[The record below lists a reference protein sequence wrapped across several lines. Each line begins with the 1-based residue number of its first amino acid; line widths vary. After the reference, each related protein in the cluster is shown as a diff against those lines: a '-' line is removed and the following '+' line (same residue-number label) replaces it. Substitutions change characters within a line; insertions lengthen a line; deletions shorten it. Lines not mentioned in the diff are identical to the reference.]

1 MKTYRLEL
9 TGDFACFN
17 RLPAFGLEEKEI
29 PFVIEIDGTGKLVN
43 LVDTRAIVGK
53 KKIAQRFLVPQG
65 VKKTSGVAA
74 NLMWDNAEYVLGVD
88 TKGKGERVI
97 EQHAAFRARI
107 DALPEDALNDAG
119 IQAMQAFMDGID
131 LKQFES
137 LPAWPDVL
145 EANPN
150 MVFRLHGDIELICQ
164 RPAVASAT
172 ALASGDATAD
182 GMCLVTG
189 QVAEI
194 ERLHTPIKGVWGA
207 QTSGANIVSINNKNE
222 GGNNRGPLIVLC

>member
-145 EANPN
+145 EANAPAHALFERIRPKLKDGVTVPRSFEDYEVAVNATN
-150 MVFRLHGDIELICQ
+150 MPTGVTLT
-164 RPAVASAT
+164 P
-172 ALASGDATAD
+172 
-182 GMCLVTG
+182 MC
-189 QVAEI
+189 
-194 ERLHTPIKGVWGA
+194 
-207 QTSGANIVSINNKNE
+207 
-222 GGNNRGPLIVLC
+222 